1 MQSLRKSR
9 VLALMACFLIVV
21 ASLEVYSFVK
31 LEDKKNTAEKKDKKK
46 DKDRGTPV
54 LWRNPGD
61 MRKRD
66 LFYGPGSEA
75 LAPKPPFKFVKE
87 VKEGGMP
94 KFDVEDARG
103 VKWRVKLGEE
113 AQAET
118 AASRLVWAAG
128 YNAEESY
135 YYKRAQIDGL
145 KKLSRGQKYVQGN
158 SVVGARFEPRRENV
172 KRGKEWSW
180 RDNQFK
186 NTRELNGLKTMMVL
200 MNNWDVF
207 KKNNKVIHDK
217 ETGETRYTVSDL
229 GASMGAAAGIGGG
242 RSKNNVR
249 DYTRARL
256 VKKVEDDKVKFAYDL
271 KPKKLG
277 LLSIVYPPYFIR
289 QHKATR
295 TMNKVP
301 VSDAAWIGTKL
312 AQLSDEQLRDAFR
325 AAGYDRGTQD
335 AYVRA
340 MRQRIDQLARLSEAR
355 IATTRQRNVR

>member
-1 MQSLRKSR
+1 MQSLRKNR
-9 VLALMACFLIVV
+9 LLAVIASFLILI
-21 ASLEVYSFVK
+21 ASIEVFSFVK
-31 LEDKKNTAEKKDKKK
+31 VEKKKK
-46 DKDRGTPV
+46 DEKGTPV

-66 LFYGPGSEA
+66 LYYGPGSEV
-75 LAPKPPFKFVKE
+75 LAPKPPFRFVKE
-87 VKEGGMP
+87 VKDGGMP
-94 KFDVEDARG
+94 KFDVEDSRG

-118 AASRLVWAAG
+118 ASSRLVWAAG

-135 YYKRAQIDGL
+135 YYKSAQIDGL
-145 KKLSRGQKYVQGN
+145 KKLSRGQKFVRGN

-172 KRGKEWSW
+172 DRGKEWGW
-180 RDNQFK
+180 RDNPFK

-200 MNNWDVF
+200 LNNWDVF
-207 KKNNKVIHDK
+207 KKNNRVIHNK
-217 ETGETRYTVSDL
+217 ETGEALYTVTDL
-229 GASMGAAAGIGGG
+229 GATMGKAAGVGGG

-256 VKKVEDDKVKFAYDL
+256 VKQVEKGNVKFAYDL
-271 KPKKLG
+271 HPKKLG
-277 LLSIVYPPYFIR
+277 VLSVVYVPYFIR
-289 QHKATR
+289 HHQATK

-301 VSDAAWIGTKL
+301 ASDAAWIGSQM

-340 MRQRIDQLARLSEAR
+340 LRNRINELAKLSDVGSA
-355 IATTRQRNVR
+355 TRQRRSVARR